1 MTGTLIN
8 VAAIITGGAVG
19 LLARTGIPERYR
31 RIILSGLGLFT
42 LAIAFDLF
50 LDGDQSLVI
59 LGSVLIGSL
68 LGEWWGIEARLG
80 EIGQRIEKL
89 YSRANGGAGD
99 GVFVRGFVSASLL
112 FCVGPMAILGSIQD
126 GLTGDF
132 QLLLIKSVMDGFATM
147 ALTATLGTGV
157 LFSAISVL
165 LYQGSITLLAA
176 QLQSVLSDA
185 MISELNAVGGI
196 LLMGLAISTLLEI
209 RPIRV
214 GNMLPA
220 LILAPVFMYLLS
232 VF

>member
-1 MTGTLIN
+1 LTGTLIN
-8 VAAIITGGAVG
+8 VAAIIIGGAVG

-50 LDGDQSLVI
+50 LDGEHSLVI
-59 LGSVLIGSL
+59 LGSVLLGSL

-80 EIGQRIEKL
+80 QIGQRIEKL

-147 ALTATLGTGV
+147 ALTATLGAGV
-157 LFSAISVL
+157 LFSAVSVL
-165 LYQGSITLLAA
+165 AYQGTITLLAA
-176 QLQSVLSDA
+176 QLQSVLSEA

-220 LILAPVFMYLLS
+220 LVLAPVFMYFLS